1 MKNTKISDFWFYK
14 FRYQIS
20 YTILFFSYISIILYT
35 LFVAPNGLTQ
45 AEMESAQASFS
56 FSPESIF
63 SAGIID
69 APYKILQKIS
79 IMAFGLSNFSI
90 KLPSILLSILSLA
103 GIIKLTHKWFSR
115 GTATLA
121 SIIALTSSQ
130 LFFLAQNGTPE
141 ILYILYP
148 ITILFIGA
156 SFISSNKKISYIIAM
171 ATVAGMSLYTPLS
184 IYILAA
190 LFFTALFHP
199 HLRFIFKK
207 IPKAYLSSGIA
218 LFLVIVAP
226 LLIAIFKEPEIIKNL
241 LGLPKT
247 LNLGENIKFLTS
259 QLFSFT
265 NTGSNGVVSPVINPA
280 SIILIGTGLFFTF
293 SSRWTSRSYSVNIW
307 GIILITICIINP
319 SAVTILFTPILILTI
334 SGLQSLINT
343 WYTLFPRNPYARVTG
358 LVPVFVIVV
367 GLLLTNIDSFR
378 LSYLY
383 SPNVVGNFSQDLA
396 IVQDIKEP
404 QDSLVVSED
413 EFGFYSILDQKV
425 ETSNST
431 DSILLVSK
439 KAFSKYKTNEDY
451 ATKKIFTSNLSQDG
465 DRFYLLERI

>member
-20 YTILFFSYISIILYT
+20 YTILFISYISIVLYT

-45 AEMESAQASFS
+45 AEMDSAQASFS
-56 FSPESIF
+56 LSPESLF
-63 SAGIID
+63 SASIID

-79 IMAFGLSNFSI
+79 IMIFGLSHFSI
-90 KLPSILLSILSLA
+90 KLPSILLSLLSIV

-130 LFFLAQNGTPE
+130 LFFLAQNGTSE
-141 ILYILYP
+141 LLYILYP

-156 SFISSNKKISYIIAM
+156 SFISSKKKLPYIIAM
-171 ATVAGMSLYTPLS
+171 AAVAGVSLYTPLS
-184 IYILAA
+184 IYIL
-190 LFFTALFHP
+190 TALFITAMIHP

-207 IPKAYLSSGIA
+207 IPKAYLSGGIV
-218 LFLVIVAP
+218 LFLAIISP
-226 LLIAIFKEPEIIKNL
+226 LLIATFKEPEIIKNM
-241 LGLPKT
+241 LGWPET
-247 LNLGENIKFLTS
+247 LNLAENIKFLTA

-265 NTGSNGVVSPVINPA
+265 NTSSNGVVSPIINPA

-307 GIILITICIINP
+307 GIILITICVINP
-319 SAVTILFTPILILTI
+319 SAITILFTPILILTI
-334 SGLQSLINT
+334 SGLQSLIHT
-343 WYTLFPRNPYARVTG
+343 WYTLFPKNPYARVAG

-367 GLLLTNIDSFR
+367 GLLLTNLDSFR

-383 SPNVVGNFSQDLA
+383 SPEVVGNFSQDL
-396 IVQDIKEP
+396 ILVQDINEP
-404 QDSLVVSED
+404 RDSLIVSED
-413 EFGFYSILDQKV
+413 EFGFYDILDQKV
-425 ETSNST
+425 ETSN
-431 DSILLVSK
+431 DSDSSLLVSN
-439 KAFSKYKTNEDY
+439 KAFASYKNNKNYEV
-451 ATKKIFTSNLSQDG
+451 KKIFTSNLNQDG